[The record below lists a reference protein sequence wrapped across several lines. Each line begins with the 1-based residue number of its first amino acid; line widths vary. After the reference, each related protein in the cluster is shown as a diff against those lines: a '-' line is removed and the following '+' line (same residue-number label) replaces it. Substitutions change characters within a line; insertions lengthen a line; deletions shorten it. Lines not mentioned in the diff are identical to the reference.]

1 MDRNNL
7 SPAPPAWADRLFG
20 WICPPELHEE
30 LQGDLHEQFAA
41 DTRAFGPARARR
53 LYVRQVLTFYRP
65 YFLKRRTASSQ
76 TYPAL
81 NDPFPPVNQPSFLR
95 IDMLRNYLKIAL
107 RTLWKSKGYTAINV
121 SGLAVAFCVCTFLFM
136 TVYRQ
141 LTFDSFHAN
150 GDRIFQTY
158 FFSGSPQSSARSGI
172 MPLPLGPALKTS
184 FPELEGVTRVR
195 IGTKSLVSYNDK
207 YFDKHIALTDPDF
220 LRIFS
225 FPLVK
230 GNRQQA
236 LQNLSG
242 IVISESM
249 ARTIFGEQDP
259 MGKQL
264 RLGQL
269 TEQKNYMVTGVMAD
283 LPDNSSIHC
292 DALIR
297 VESTDNYR
305 QDMKNWDGNSYS
317 VYLKTPATLD
327 QATLESRLRSFT
339 NTQFART
346 IADLKK
352 EGAKPDERGDLFA
365 IRLQKLKN
373 VHFDRDITA
382 GKGAPVALVYALSGL
397 AVFILLIACINFI
410 NLTIARSFTRAR
422 ELGVRKSLGA
432 LRHQLFIQIW
442 GEALVVCLSG
452 FLLGTGLAYSLIS
465 SFNAFFDARI
475 DLSYLQKPGF
485 IGLMAVIFLVVSLLA
500 GGYPA
505 WRMTTLRAVDVLKGK
520 ISFRRPGILRNSLI
534 ITQFTISCLLIC
546 CTVVAIQQIDFL
558 RERPLGFS
566 REQVISIPVG
576 TRTNGRMM
584 LQRFRDHFAQDPA
597 IVSITGSSVNLGR
610 GKDRVTSRSMT
621 GMAYKGKNIT
631 TDWLL
636 VDYDYLKT
644 LNIKLLSGRE
654 FDPTYATDS
663 VNRVIISESMAK
675 EMGVKNPVGLFF
687 GSDTSGT
694 RSQIIGMVADFHLY
708 APTGKIAPVTM
719 HLSHREPISY
729 LFVRVNTP
737 NPTAAMT
744 KLQAYWQTV
753 APQAEFMASFLDE
766 NVDAWFQNEQTMSRL
781 FSIAS
786 GIAIFLS
793 CLGLFAVALLA
804 IEQRTKEIGVR
815 KVMGASAA
823 SIVVLLSR
831 DFVKLVVI
839 ALAIALPLAWFGM
852 QQWLNNYPYRVSI
865 SIGAFIL
872 VAAGAILVAIGTVS
886 YQTIKAALMNPVK
899 SLKTE

>member
-1 MDRNNL
+1 
-7 SPAPPAWADRLFG
+7 
-20 WICPPELHEE
+20 
-30 LQGDLHEQFAA
+30 
-41 DTRAFGPARARR
+41 
-53 LYVRQVLTFYRP
+53 
-65 YFLKRRTASSQ
+65 
-76 TYPAL
+76 
-81 NDPFPPVNQPSFLR
+81 
-95 IDMLRNYLKIAL
+95 MLRNYLKIAL
-107 RTLWKSKGYTAINV
+107 RTLWKSKGYTTINV
-121 SGLAVAFCVCTFLFM
+121 AGLAVAFSVCTFLFM
-136 TVYRQ
+136 TIYRQ
-141 LTFDSFHAN
+141 LTFDSFHAD

-158 FFSGSPQSSARSGI
+158 YFANSPDKASRSGI
-172 MPLPLGPALKTS
+172 MPLPLGPALKAS

-195 IGTKSLVSYNDK
+195 VGTKSLVAYKDK

-225 FPLVK
+225 FPLIK

-242 IVISESM
+242 IVMTESM
-249 ARTIFGEQDP
+249 ARTIFGKQDP
-259 MGKQL
+259 MGKQIQ
-264 RLGQL
+264 LGQPGH
-269 TEQKNYMVTGVMAD
+269 QKNYLVTGIMAD

-305 QDMKNWDGNSYS
+305 QDMKNWDGNSYT
-317 VYLKTPATLD
+317 VYLKTPATID
-327 QATLESRLRSFT
+327 QATLENRLRSFAK
-339 NTQFART
+339 NHFART

-373 VHFDRDITA
+373 VHFDREIMS
-382 GKGAPVALVYALSGL
+382 GKGAPVALVYALGGL

-442 GEALVVCLSG
+442 GEALVVCLTG
-452 FLLGTGLAYSLIS
+452 FLLGTVLAYSLMT
-465 SFNAFFDARI
+465 SFNAFFDARL
-475 DLSYLQKPGF
+475 DLSHLLKPGF
-485 IGLMAVIFLVVSLLA
+485 IGLMLVIFLVVSLLA

-505 WRMTTLRAVDVLKGK
+505 WRMTTLKAVDVLKGK
-520 ISFRRPGILRNSLI
+520 ISIKRPGLLRNSLI

-546 CTVVAIQQIDFL
+546 CALVATRQIDFL

-566 REQVISIPVG
+566 SEQVISIPVG
-576 TRTNGRMM
+576 NRTNGRMM
-584 LQRFRDHFAQDPA
+584 LQRFRDQFKQDPA
-597 IVSITGSSVNLGR
+597 VVSITGSSVNLGR

-621 GMAYKGKNIT
+621 GMDYKGKNIQ

-636 VDYDYLKT
+636 VDYDYVKT
-644 LNIKLLSGRE
+644 LHIKLLAGRE

-663 VNRVIISESMAK
+663 INRVVITESMAK
-675 EMGVKNPVGLFF
+675 EMGVSNPVGLFF

-708 APTGKIAPVTM
+708 APTDKPAPVTM
-719 HLSHREPISY
+719 HLSHHEPINY

-744 KLQAYWQTV
+744 KLQNYWQKV

-766 NVDAWFQNEQTMSRL
+766 NVDAWFQNEQMMSRL

-804 IEQRTKEIGVR
+804 IEQRTKEIGIR

-831 DFVKLVVI
+831 DFVKLVLI

-865 SIGAFIL
+865 SVGAFAL
-872 VAAGAILVAIGTVS
+872 VAVGAILVALVTVS
-886 YQTIKAALMNPVK
+886 YQTIKAALMNPAK